1 MTVRQ
6 KSRRFNFLSAG
17 RRWRK
22 TTLVMAV
29 SVEAAVTGKNIV
41 WGAPTFDQV
50 RTGWNEMRS
59 AATGVATFKQ
69 SEMTAYFPGGGSVLF
84 RSLDDP
90 DNARSKTAD
99 GVVIDEA
106 GDVQESAWYEV
117 LRPMLIDTGGWAWI
131 LGTPKGQNWFWREF
145 VSASDRLD
153 SIAFNA
159 PTLGCRIVES
169 KLYRAPHPLENPNI
183 PFPEL
188 EQMFRTMP
196 ERVFRQEILA
206 EFIEE
211 AGGVFRGVRACV
223 DSGRTKN
230 EDPKPGRRYTGG
242 ADLARVEDFT
252 VLSVL
257 DDTGR
262 QVYHER
268 FNQISWERQ
277 TERIKAVANL
287 YHCPITMDS
296 TGVGDPV
303 YEACRKQGVNVVPF
317 HFTNSSKENLIDALA
332 MKIEAGSLSLMDIPA
347 QTNELLAYQYELTP
361 SRNVRMNA
369 PAGMHDDCVIGLALS
384 NHSGSDPNTITRAA
398 DPQQRRR
405 FGYA

>member
-1 MTVRQ
+1 
-6 KSRRFNFLSAG
+6 
-17 RRWRK
+17 
-22 TTLVMAV
+22 MAV
-29 SVEAAVTGKNIV
+29 SVEAAAQRKNIV

-50 RTGWNEMRS
+50 RTGWNEMRN
-59 AATGVATFKQ
+59 AAYGVATFKQ
-69 SEMTAYFPGGGSVLF
+69 SEMTAFFPGGGSVLF

-106 GDVQESAWYEV
+106 GDVQEAAWYEV

-145 VSASDRLD
+145 VSAVDRAD
-153 SIAFNA
+153 SMAWNA
-159 PTLGCRIVES
+159 PTLGCIIQDG
-169 KLYRAPHPLENPNI
+169 KLIRDSHPLENPNI
-183 PFPEL
+183 PFGEMQQL
-188 EQMFRTMP
+188 FKTLP

-211 AGGVFRGVRACV
+211 SGGVFRGVRACV
-223 DSGRTKN
+223 DTGRTEN
-230 EDPKPGRRYTGG
+230 EPPQPGRKYTLGV
-242 ADLARVEDFT
+242 DLARVEDFT
-252 VLSVL
+252 VLDVL

-277 TERIKAVANL
+277 TERIRVVSALYNRCQAVL
-287 YHCPITMDS
+287 DS
-296 TGVGDPV
+296 TGIGDPV
-303 YEACRKQGVNVVPF
+303 FESCRKAGVNVVPF
-317 HFTNSSKENLIDALA
+317 QFTNASKENLIDALA
-332 MKIEAGSLSLMDIPA
+332 MKIEAGALSLMDVPA

-369 PAGMHDDCVIGLALS
+369 PSGMHDDCVIGLALA
-384 NHSGSDPNTITRAA
+384 NYAA
-398 DPQQRRR
+398 PYVPKTPAIPPLLGAAFSPGDAPRLPQTSTPSP
-405 FGYA
+405 FL